1 MMHQSGDND
10 TTVLESEGP
19 VPVQKVR
26 VMLLFFLT
34 NLKGFKIEYR
44 SGTRGI
50 LSLNLNEIFGSL
62 SLFNKKFFYLSNK
75 IKKIY
80 L

>member
-1 MMHQSGDND
+1 MHLGDCEQHLNGLTMMHQSGDND

-50 LSLNLNEIFGSL
+50 LSLNLNEIL
-62 SLFNKKFFYLSNK
+62 DL
-75 IKKIY
+75 
-80 L
+80 